1 MSDIELWPF
10 QADAKPRIVAAIQQ
24 NKRTLICSPTGSG
37 KTVMMSDLMRDDFKA
52 GKRMIAMAPR
62 KELIQQLCSKLDTW
76 GLMQY
81 GLITAGSR
89 VNSYAPIQVAS
100 LDTLVSR
107 TVRRKALVLP
117 IADVVHMDEAHLYLT
132 KQRTELMNLFPL
144 ETKFVGWTATP
155 GRTDGRPLGNMFD
168 KMVGVI
174 GIKKL
179 IELGYLVRPR
189 YLAPSLPDMERVR
202 TVDGDYDPQQSAIKM
217 MPLLGDIVGH
227 WMKHA
232 GNRRTVL
239 FASNVQQSQFMA
251 NCFQEAGIAAEH
263 CDGSMQE
270 QRDDIFRRFRSGE
283 TQVLCNVDLA
293 TYGFD
298 LPELDCIIF
307 ARPTKSLVRY
317 IQMMGRGM
325 RASPGKK
332 DCLILDHAGN
342 VHYHGYV
349 EEERYWSLNGIKD
362 PGRTYKTRSGEEKIR
377 TTRNL
382 ICPKCKVVF
391 TSSLTCPECGYFFET
406 MSQQFSVV
414 DGQLIPIQDDP
425 AHAELERY
433 HFYLELKSYAED
445 KGHKPGWASYVWQE
459 KHKTWPPKEWAHHEA
474 RPPGLATMRYIQYRN
489 IRRARSRERAER
501 SST

>member
-1 MSDIELWPF
+1 
-10 QADAKPRIVAAIQQ
+10 
-24 NKRTLICSPTGSG
+24 
-37 KTVMMSDLMRDDFKA
+37 MMSDLMHDDHKA

-62 KELIQQLCSKLDTW
+62 KELIQQLCTKLDTW

-89 VNSYAPIQVAS
+89 VSSYAPIQVAS

-107 TVRRKALVLP
+107 TVRKKSLVLP
-117 IADVVHMDEAHLYLT
+117 LADVVHLDEAHLYMT
-132 KQRTELMNLFPL
+132 EQRQQLMDLFPPT
-144 ETKFVGWTATP
+144 TKFVGWTATP
-155 GRTDGRPLGNMFD
+155 GRTDGRPLGTMFD
-168 KMVGVI
+168 KMVGVAS
-174 GIKKL
+174 IKQL
-179 IELGYLVRPR
+179 IEMGYLVKPR

-202 TVDGDYDPQQSAIKM
+202 TVGGDYDPEQSAVRM

-227 WMKHA
+227 WMANA
-232 GNRRTVL
+232 GGRRTVL
-239 FASNVQQSQFMA
+239 FASNVNQSQFMA

-270 QRDDIFRRFRSGE
+270 QRDDIFKRFRSGE

-325 RASPGKK
+325 RASPGKN

-349 EEERYWSLNGIKD
+349 EEERYWSLQGVRD
-362 PGRTYKTRSGEEKIR
+362 PRATYKKRDGKLATA
-377 TTRNL
+377 TRNL
-382 ICPKCKVVF
+382 ICPKCSVVF
-391 TSSLTCPECGYFFET
+391 AQSLTCPECGYFFET
-406 MSQQFSVV
+406 MAQMFSVV
-414 DGQLIPIQDDP
+414 DGMLIPIEDDP
-425 AHAELERY
+425 AHVMLERQ
-433 HFYLELKSYAED
+433 HFYLELVSYAAD
-445 KGHKPGWASYVWQE
+445 KGHQPGWAAYTWKE
-459 KHKTWPPKEWAHHEA
+459 KHKTWPPREWQNLEP
-474 RPPGLATMRYIQYRN
+474 RPPGMATLRYIQHRN
-489 IRRARSRERAER
+489 IRRAKGR
-501 SST
+501 SSRDT